1 MKREEIEEKYKW
13 DLSVVYQ
20 TKEDFYKELE
30 EIKKLIPN
38 IRKYQDCFLEN
49 VNIFVEFMNLLE
61 KIERKIE
68 KLYQYAH
75 LSIDVEPNNQE
86 VQEQLAQVNT
96 QFATFNKEAV
106 FVNQEII
113 KNEEKI
119 KEMIN
124 QDKAKV
130 YRVFVQNILR
140 KKPHILSDKE
150 EELLAKVDDILESS
164 YQTYTSLRPEFKPVI
179 IDNQEHFLNE
189 ETMKEFL
196 KNKDENVR
204 KQAYENIYSEY
215 KKYSNVFANT
225 LVGNLKKDVFLAEAR
240 KFDTPLEA
248 SVFGDDV
255 PKELFYKVVQMA
267 NETYHSYLLEYVDLM
282 KQIVKKETLQIYDI
296 NLPLA
301 EPTNAEYSLD
311 QAFELILEATQNLG
325 GDYRKIL
332 EKAREERWVD
342 YMPHVGKRHGAYSS
356 GSYDTNPYILMSF
369 TNDLES
375 IFTLI
380 HELGHSVHSYYS
392 AKNQEY
398 INYSYKIFVAEVAST
413 VNENLLMKLLIQK
426 AQTKQEKA
434 YLLYRKLQD
443 IIALIY
449 RQPFFANFEN
459 QLHEKIANG
468 EGLSNQTITELY
480 EKLTNEYW
488 GQKVELNDYT
498 KYSCYY
504 VPHFYYNYYVYK
516 YTVGH
521 CVSSVIANRIFN
533 KEEEQIK
540 KYLTFL
546 KSGCSKSPVEL
557 LKVAGVNPL
566 ADEIYKEAFEDFK
579 NTMEEFKKVAF

>member
-1 MKREEIEEKYKW
+1 MKREEIEQKYKW

>member
-30 EIKKLIPN
+30 EAKKLIPN
-38 IRKYQDCFLEN
+38 IRKYQDCFLKN

-75 LSIDVEPNNQE
+75 LSMDVEPDNQE

-179 IDNQEHFLNE
+179 IDHQEHFLNE

-311 QAFELILEATQNLG
+311 QAFELILEATKNLG
-325 GDYRKIL
+325 EDYRKIL
-332 EKAREERWVD
+332 EKAREERWID

-459 QLHEKIANG
+459 QLHEKIAKG

-488 GQKVELNDYT
+488 GQKVELNEYT